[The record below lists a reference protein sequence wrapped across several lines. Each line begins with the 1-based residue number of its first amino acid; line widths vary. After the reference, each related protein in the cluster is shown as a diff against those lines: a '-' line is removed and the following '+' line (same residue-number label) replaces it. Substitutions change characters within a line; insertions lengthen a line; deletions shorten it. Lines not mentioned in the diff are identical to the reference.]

1 MEARNIKVILT
12 RSQQSVVIKSAAT
25 TLKELKADLDKT
37 HIDYSGMTFHE
48 GLSHTDM
55 RDDNAVLPTNLP
67 WKGQVTNN
75 LVFMLSEPRKKIRN
89 GAVASRSEAYAF
101 IKKNNLGDVFAAKY
115 NVKNYTNGKTAD
127 LIEFCN
133 TIGKKAAPVKKT
145 VPTKKTVLTKKTAEK
160 KVANQK
166 PVNAAKSAAKP
177 ADAAKLAENNLL
189 QNLVSVLIKK
199 GIVTKDEVQ
208 TGETTPVTNV
218 SFTDAECKEMF
229 KGIN

>member
-1 MEARNIKVILT
+1 MEARDIKVILT

-25 TLKELKADLDKT
+25 TLKELKADLDKAN
-37 HIDYSGMTFHE
+37 IDYSGMTFHE

-55 RDDNAVLPTNLP
+55 RDDNAVLPANLP

-101 IKKNNLGDVFAAKY
+101 IKKNNLGDAFAAKY

-133 TIGKKAAPVKKT
+133 ATGKKAAPAKKT
-145 VPTKKTVLTKKTAEK
+145 VSAKKTVEK

-166 PVNAAKSAAKP
+166 PVNVAKP
-177 ADAAKLAENNLL
+177 TENNLL

>member
-25 TLKELKADLDKT
+25 TLKELKADLDKAS
-37 HIDYSGMTFHE
+37 IDYSGMTFHE

-67 WKGQVTNN
+67 WKGQITNN
-75 LVFMLSEPRKKIRN
+75 LVFMLSEPRKKIKN
-89 GAVASRSEAYAF
+89 GAVASRSEAYIF
-101 IKKNNLGDVFAAKY
+101 IKKNNLGDAFAAKY

-133 TIGKKAAPVKKT
+133 ATSKKAAPVKKT
-145 VPTKKTVLTKKTAEK
+145 VPAKKTAEK

-166 PVNAAKSAAKP
+166 PVNAAKPADVAKP
-177 ADAAKLAENNLL
+177 AENNLL

>member
-1 MEARNIKVILT
+1 M
-12 RSQQSVVIKSAAT
+12 
-25 TLKELKADLDKT
+25 
-37 HIDYSGMTFHE
+37 
-48 GLSHTDM
+48 
-55 RDDNAVLPTNLP
+55 
-67 WKGQVTNN
+67 
-75 LVFMLSEPRKKIRN
+75 
-89 GAVASRSEAYAF
+89 
-101 IKKNNLGDVFAAKY
+101 
-115 NVKNYTNGKTAD
+115 
-127 LIEFCN
+127 IEFCN
-133 TIGKKAAPVKKT
+133 TTSKKAAPVKKT
-145 VPTKKTVLTKKTAEK
+145 VPAKKTAEK

-177 ADAAKLAENNLL
+177 AGNNLL

>member
-1 MEARNIKVILT
+1 MVPLQVALRLM
-12 RSQQSVVIKSAAT
+12 
-25 TLKELKADLDKT
+25 
-37 HIDYSGMTFHE
+37 H
-48 GLSHTDM
+48 LS
-55 RDDNAVLPTNLP
+55 R
-67 WKGQVTNN
+67 
-75 LVFMLSEPRKKIRN
+75 
-89 GAVASRSEAYAF
+89 
-101 IKKNNLGDVFAAKY
+101 KNNLGDAFAAKY

-133 TIGKKAAPVKKT
+133 TTSKKAAPVKKT
-145 VPTKKTVLTKKTAEK
+145 VPTKKTAEK

-166 PVNAAKSAAKP
+166 PVNAAKPAAKP
-177 ADAAKLAENNLL
+177 AENNLL

-208 TGETTPVTNV
+208 TGETTPITNV

>member
-25 TLKELKADLDKT
+25 TLKELKADLGKAN
-37 HIDYSGMTFHE
+37 IDYSGMTFHE

-67 WKGQVTNN
+67 WKGQITNN

-89 GAVASRSEAYAF
+89 GAVASRSEAYIF
-101 IKKNNLGDVFAAKY
+101 IKKNNLGDAFAAKY

-133 TIGKKAAPVKKT
+133 TTSKKAAPAKKI
-145 VPTKKTVLTKKTAEK
+145 VSTKKTAEK

-166 PVNAAKSAAKP
+166 PVNAAKPAAKP
-177 ADAAKLAENNLL
+177 AGDNLL
-189 QNLVSVLIKK
+189 QNLLSVLIKK
-199 GIVTKDEVQ
+199 GIVTIVTKDEVQ

-229 KGIN
+229 KGID

>member
-1 MEARNIKVILT
+1 MIL
-12 RSQQSVVIKSAAT
+12 
-25 TLKELKADLDKT
+25 L
-37 HIDYSGMTFHE
+37 
-48 GLSHTDM
+48 
-55 RDDNAVLPTNLP
+55 
-67 WKGQVTNN
+67 
-75 LVFMLSEPRKKIRN
+75 RKKIRN

-133 TIGKKAAPVKKT
+133 ATSKKSAPAKKT
-145 VPTKKTVLTKKTAEK
+145 VPAKKTAEK
-160 KVANQK
+160 KVVNQE
-166 PVNAAKSAAKP
+166 PVNVAKP
-177 ADAAKLAENNLL
+177 TENNLL

-199 GIVTKDEVQ
+199 DIVTKDEVQ

>member
-25 TLKELKADLDKT
+25 TLKELKADLDKA
-37 HIDYSGMTFHE
+37 HVDYSGMTFHE

-67 WKGQVTNN
+67 WKGQITNN

-101 IKKNNLGDVFAAKY
+101 IKKNNLGDAFAAKY

-127 LIEFCN
+127 LIKFCN
-133 TIGKKAAPVKKT
+133 TTGKKAAPVKKT
-145 VPTKKTVLTKKTAEK
+145 APTKKTVPTKKTAGK

-166 PVNAAKSAAKP
+166 PVNVAKP
-177 ADAAKLAENNLL
+177 AENNLL
-189 QNLVSVLIKK
+189 QNLVSVLTKK
-199 GIVTKDEVQ
+199 GIVTKDEIQ

>member
-25 TLKELKADLDKT
+25 TLKELKADLDKA

-67 WKGQVTNN
+67 WKGQITNN

-89 GAVASRSEAYAF
+89 GAVASRSEAYTF
-101 IKKNNLGDVFAAKY
+101 IKKNNLGDAFAAKY

-133 TIGKKAAPVKKT
+133 VTSKKAAPVKKT
-145 VPTKKTVLTKKTAEK
+145 VPTKKTAEK

-166 PVNAAKSAAKP
+166 PVNTAKP
-177 ADAAKLAENNLL
+177 AENNLL

-199 GIVTKDEVQ
+199 GIVTKDEIQ

>member
-25 TLKELKADLDKT
+25 TLKELKADLDKA
-37 HIDYSGMTFHE
+37 HINYNGMTFHE

-67 WKGQVTNN
+67 WKGQITNN

-101 IKKNNLGDVFAAKY
+101 IKKNNLGDAFAAKY

-133 TIGKKAAPVKKT
+133 VTGKKAAPVKKT
-145 VPTKKTVLTKKTAEK
+145 VPAKKTAEK

-166 PVNAAKSAAKP
+166 PVNAAKPAAKP
-177 ADAAKLAENNLL
+177 AGTAKLTENNLL
-189 QNLVSVLIKK
+189 QNLVLVLTKK
-199 GIVTKDEVQ
+199 GIITKDEVQ
-208 TGETTPVTNV
+208 TGETTPITNV

>member
-25 TLKELKADLDKT
+25 TLKELKADLDKAN
-37 HIDYSGMTFHE
+37 IDYSDMTFHE

-67 WKGQVTNN
+67 WKGQITNN

-101 IKKNNLGDVFAAKY
+101 IKKNNLGDAFAAKY

-133 TIGKKAAPVKKT
+133 VTGKKAAPVKKT
-145 VPTKKTVLTKKTAEK
+145 VPAKNTAKK

-166 PVNAAKSAAKP
+166 PVNAAKPATKP
-177 ADAAKLAENNLL
+177 ADAAKPAENNLL
-189 QNLVSVLIKK
+189 QNLVSVLTKK
-199 GIVTKDEVQ
+199 GIVTKDEIQ

-229 KGIN
+229 QGIN

>member
-1 MEARNIKVILT
+1 MEARDIKVILT

-25 TLKELKADLDKT
+25 TLKELKADLDKAN
-37 HIDYSGMTFHE
+37 IDYSGMVFHE

-67 WKGQVTNN
+67 WKGQITNN

-89 GAVASRSEAYAF
+89 GAVASRSGAYIF

-133 TIGKKAAPVKKT
+133 TTSKKAAPVKKT
-145 VPTKKTVLTKKTAEK
+145 VPTKKTAEK

-166 PVNAAKSAAKP
+166 PVNVAKP
-177 ADAAKLAENNLL
+177 TENNLL

-199 GIVTKDEVQ
+199 GIVTKDEIQ
-208 TGETTPVTNV
+208 TSETTPVTNV

>member
-1 MEARNIKVILT
+1 MEARDIKVILT

-25 TLKELKADLDKT
+25 TLKELKADLDKA
-37 HIDYSGMTFHE
+37 HVDYSGMTFHE

-67 WKGQVTNN
+67 WKGQITNN

-101 IKKNNLGDVFAAKY
+101 IKKNNLGDAFAAKY

-127 LIEFCN
+127 LIKFCN
-133 TIGKKAAPVKKT
+133 TTGKKAAPVKKT
-145 VPTKKTVLTKKTAEK
+145 APTKKTVPTKKTAGK

-166 PVNAAKSAAKP
+166 PVNVAKP
-177 ADAAKLAENNLL
+177 AENNLL
-189 QNLVSVLIKK
+189 QNLVSVLTKK
-199 GIVTKDEVQ
+199 GIVTKDEIQ

>member
-1 MEARNIKVILT
+1 MEARDIKVILT

-25 TLKELKADLDKT
+25 TLKELKTDLDKAN
-37 HIDYSGMTFHE
+37 IDYSGMTFHE

-67 WKGQVTNN
+67 WKGQITNN

-89 GAVASRSEAYAF
+89 GAVASRSEAYVF
-101 IKKNNLGDVFAAKY
+101 IKKNNLGETFAAKY

-133 TIGKKAAPVKKT
+133 ATSKKAAPVKEA
-145 VPTKKTVLTKKTAEK
+145 VPAKKTAEK

-166 PVNAAKSAAKP
+166 PVNVAKP
-177 ADAAKLAENNLL
+177 TENNLL

>member
-1 MEARNIKVILT
+1 MEARDIKVILT

-25 TLKELKADLDKT
+25 TLKELKADLDKA

-89 GAVASRSEAYAF
+89 GAVASRSEAYVF
-101 IKKNNLGDVFAAKY
+101 IKKNNLGDAFAAKY

-133 TIGKKAAPVKKT
+133 VTGKKAVPVKKT
-145 VPTKKTVLTKKTAEK
+145 VPAKKAVPTKKT
-160 KVANQK
+160 ANQK
-166 PVNAAKSAAKP
+166 PVNVAKP
-177 ADAAKLAENNLL
+177 AETNLL

>member
-25 TLKELKADLDKT
+25 TLKELKADLDKA

-67 WKGQVTNN
+67 WKGQITNN

-89 GAVASRSEAYAF
+89 GAVASRSEAYTF
-101 IKKNNLGDVFAAKY
+101 IKKNNLGDAFAAKY

-133 TIGKKAAPVKKT
+133 VTSKKAAPVKKT
-145 VPTKKTVLTKKTAEK
+145 VPTKKTAEK

-166 PVNAAKSAAKP
+166 PVNTAKP
-177 ADAAKLAENNLL
+177 AENNLL

-199 GIVTKDEVQ
+199 GIVTKDEIQ

-229 KGIN
+229 KEIN

>member
-25 TLKELKADLDKT
+25 TLKELKADLDKAN
-37 HIDYSGMTFHE
+37 IDYSGMTFHE

-67 WKGQVTNN
+67 WKGQITNN

-89 GAVASRSEAYAF
+89 GAVASRSEAYIF
-101 IKKNNLGDVFAAKY
+101 IKKNNLGDAFAAKY

-133 TIGKKAAPVKKT
+133 ATSKNSAPVKKT
-145 VPTKKTVLTKKTAEK
+145 VPTKKTAEK

-166 PVNAAKSAAKP
+166 PVNVAKSANTAKP
-177 ADAAKLAENNLL
+177 AENNLL
-189 QNLVSVLIKK
+189 QNLVLVLIKK
-199 GIVTKDEVQ
+199 GIITKDEVQ

>member
-25 TLKELKADLDKT
+25 TLKELKADLDKAN
-37 HIDYSGMTFHE
+37 IDYSGMTFHE

-67 WKGQVTNN
+67 WKGQITNN
-75 LVFMLSEPRKKIRN
+75 LVFMLSEPRKKIKN
-89 GAVASRSEAYAF
+89 GAVASRSEAYVF
-101 IKKNNLGDVFAAKY
+101 IKKNNLGDAFAAKY

-133 TIGKKAAPVKKT
+133 ATSKNAAPVKKT
-145 VPTKKTVLTKKTAEK
+145 VPAKKTAEK

-166 PVNAAKSAAKP
+166 PADAAKP
-177 ADAAKLAENNLL
+177 ADVAKPAENNLL

>member
-25 TLKELKADLDKT
+25 TLKELKADLDKA

-67 WKGQVTNN
+67 WKGQITNN

-89 GAVASRSEAYAF
+89 GAVASRSEAYIF
-101 IKKNNLGDVFAAKY
+101 IKKNNLGDAFAAKY

-133 TIGKKAAPVKKT
+133 VTSKKAAPVKKT
-145 VPTKKTVLTKKTAEK
+145 VPTKKTAEK

-166 PVNAAKSAAKP
+166 PVNTAKP
-177 ADAAKLAENNLL
+177 AENNLL

-199 GIVTKDEVQ
+199 GIVTKDEIQ

-229 KGIN
+229 KEIN

>member
-25 TLKELKADLDKT
+25 TLKELKADLDKAN
-37 HIDYSGMTFHE
+37 IDYSDMTFHE

-67 WKGQVTNN
+67 WKGQITNN

-101 IKKNNLGDVFAAKY
+101 IKKNNLGDAFAAKY

-133 TIGKKAAPVKKT
+133 VTGKKAAPVKKT
-145 VPTKKTVLTKKTAEK
+145 VPAKNTAKK

-166 PVNAAKSAAKP
+166 PVNVAKPAAKP
-177 ADAAKLAENNLL
+177 ADAAKPAENNLL

-199 GIVTKDEVQ
+199 GIVTKDEIQ

>member
-25 TLKELKADLDKT
+25 TLKELKADLDKAN
-37 HIDYSGMTFHE
+37 IDYSGMTFHE

-67 WKGQVTNN
+67 WKGQITNN

-101 IKKNNLGDVFAAKY
+101 IKKNNLGDAFAAKY

-127 LIEFCN
+127 LIEFCS
-133 TIGKKAAPVKKT
+133 TTSKKAAPAKKT
-145 VPTKKTVLTKKTAEK
+145 VPTKKTAKK

-166 PVNAAKSAAKP
+166 PVSAAKP
-177 ADAAKLAENNLL
+177 AAKPAENNLL
-189 QNLVSVLIKK
+189 QNLVSVLVKK
-199 GIVTKDEVQ
+199 GIVTKNEVQ

>member
-1 MEARNIKVILT
+1 MEARDIKVILT

-25 TLKELKADLDKT
+25 TLKELKTDLDKAN
-37 HIDYSGMTFHE
+37 IDYSGMTFHE

-67 WKGQVTNN
+67 WKGQITNN

-89 GAVASRSEAYAF
+89 GAVASRSEAYVF
-101 IKKNNLGDVFAAKY
+101 IKKNNLGETFAVKY

-133 TIGKKAAPVKKT
+133 ATSKKAAPVKKA
-145 VPTKKTVLTKKTAEK
+145 VPAKKTAEK

-166 PVNAAKSAAKP
+166 PVNVAKP
-177 ADAAKLAENNLL
+177 TENNLL

>member
-25 TLKELKADLDKT
+25 TLKELKADLDKA

-67 WKGQVTNN
+67 WKGQITNN

-89 GAVASRSEAYAF
+89 GAVASRSEAYIF
-101 IKKNNLGDVFAAKY
+101 IKKNNLGDAFAAKY

-133 TIGKKAAPVKKT
+133 VTSKKAAPVKKT
-145 VPTKKTVLTKKTAEK
+145 VPAKKIAEK

-166 PVNAAKSAAKP
+166 PINVAKPTAKP
-177 ADAAKLAENNLL
+177 AEVAKPAGNNLL

-199 GIVTKDEVQ
+199 GIVTNDEVQ

>member
-25 TLKELKADLDKT
+25 TLKELKADLDKAN
-37 HIDYSGMTFHE
+37 IDYSGMTFHE

-55 RDDNAVLPTNLP
+55 RDDNAVLPANLP

-101 IKKNNLGDVFAAKY
+101 IKKNNLGDAFAAKY

-133 TIGKKAAPVKKT
+133 ATGKKAAPAKKT
-145 VPTKKTVLTKKTAEK
+145 VSAKKTVEK

-166 PVNAAKSAAKP
+166 PVNVAKP
-177 ADAAKLAENNLL
+177 TENNLL

>member
-25 TLKELKADLDKT
+25 TLKELKADLDKAN
-37 HIDYSGMTFHE
+37 IDYSGMTFHE

-67 WKGQVTNN
+67 WKGQITNN
-75 LVFMLSEPRKKIRN
+75 LVFMLSEPRKKIKN
-89 GAVASRSEAYAF
+89 GAVASRSEAYVF
-101 IKKNNLGDVFAAKY
+101 IKKNNLGDAFAAKY

-133 TIGKKAAPVKKT
+133 ATSKNAAPVKKT
-145 VPTKKTVLTKKTAEK
+145 VPAKKTAEK

-166 PVNAAKSAAKP
+166 PADAAKP
-177 ADAAKLAENNLL
+177 ADVAKPAENNLL
-189 QNLVSVLIKK
+189 QNLVSVLTKK

>member
-25 TLKELKADLDKT
+25 TLKELKADLNKAN
-37 HIDYSGMTFHE
+37 IDYSGMTFHE

-67 WKGQVTNN
+67 WKGQITNN

-89 GAVASRSEAYAF
+89 GAVASRSEAYTF
-101 IKKNNLGDVFAAKY
+101 IKKNNLGDAFAAKY

-133 TIGKKAAPVKKT
+133 VTSKKAAPVKKT
-145 VPTKKTVLTKKTAEK
+145 VPTKKTAEK

-166 PVNAAKSAAKP
+166 PVNTAKP
-177 ADAAKLAENNLL
+177 AENNLL

-199 GIVTKDEVQ
+199 GIVTKDEIQ

>member
-25 TLKELKADLDKT
+25 TLKELKADLDKAN
-37 HIDYSGMTFHE
+37 IDYSGMTFHE

-89 GAVASRSEAYAF
+89 GAVASRSEAYVF
-101 IKKNNLGDVFAAKY
+101 IKKNNLGDAFAAKY

-133 TIGKKAAPVKKT
+133 ATSKKSASAKKT
-145 VPTKKTVLTKKTAEK
+145 VPAKKTVEK

-166 PVNAAKSAAKP
+166 PVNAATP
-177 ADAAKLAENNLL
+177 AENNLL

-199 GIVTKDEVQ
+199 GIVTKDEIQ

>member
-25 TLKELKADLDKT
+25 TLKELKADLDKAN
-37 HIDYSGMTFHE
+37 IDYSGMTFHE

-67 WKGQVTNN
+67 WKGQITNN

-101 IKKNNLGDVFAAKY
+101 IKKNNLGDAFAAKY

-133 TIGKKAAPVKKT
+133 TTSKKAAPAKKI
-145 VPTKKTVLTKKTAEK
+145 VSTKKTAEK
-160 KVANQK
+160 KVANQN
-166 PVNAAKSAAKP
+166 PVNVAKTTAKP
-177 ADAAKLAENNLL
+177 ADAAKPAENNLL

>member
-25 TLKELKADLDKT
+25 TLKELKADLDKAN
-37 HIDYSGMTFHE
+37 IDYSGMTFHE

-67 WKGQVTNN
+67 WKGQITNN

-89 GAVASRSEAYAF
+89 GAVTSRSEAYIF

-133 TIGKKAAPVKKT
+133 ATSKKAAPVKKT
-145 VPTKKTVLTKKTAEK
+145 VPAKKTAEK

-166 PVNAAKSAAKP
+166 PADVVKP
-177 ADAAKLAENNLL
+177 AENNLL

>member
-1 MEARNIKVILT
+1 
-12 RSQQSVVIKSAAT
+12 
-25 TLKELKADLDKT
+25 
-37 HIDYSGMTFHE
+37 MTFHE

-67 WKGQVTNN
+67 WKGQITNN

-89 GAVASRSEAYAF
+89 GAVASRSEAYIF
-101 IKKNNLGDVFAAKY
+101 IKKNNLGDAFAAKY

-133 TIGKKAAPVKKT
+133 TTSKKAAPAKKI
-145 VPTKKTVLTKKTAEK
+145 VSTKKTAEK

-166 PVNAAKSAAKP
+166 PVNAAKPAAKP
-177 ADAAKLAENNLL
+177 AGDNLL
-189 QNLVSVLIKK
+189 QNLLSVLIKK
-199 GIVTKDEVQ
+199 GIVTIVTKDEVQ

-229 KGIN
+229 KGID

>member
-25 TLKELKADLDKT
+25 TLKELKADLNKAN
-37 HIDYSGMTFHE
+37 IDYSGMTFHE

-67 WKGQVTNN
+67 WKGQITNN

-89 GAVASRSEAYAF
+89 GAVASRSEAYIF
-101 IKKNNLGDVFAAKY
+101 IKKNNLGDAFAAKY

-133 TIGKKAAPVKKT
+133 VTSKKAAPVKKT
-145 VPTKKTVLTKKTAEK
+145 VPTKKTAEK

-166 PVNAAKSAAKP
+166 PVNTAKP
-177 ADAAKLAENNLL
+177 AENNLL

-199 GIVTKDEVQ
+199 GIVTKDEIQ

>member
-1 MEARNIKVILT
+1 MEARDIKVILT

-25 TLKELKADLDKT
+25 TLKELKADLDKAN
-37 HIDYSGMTFHE
+37 IDYSGMTFHE

-101 IKKNNLGDVFAAKY
+101 IKKNNLGDAFAAKY

-133 TIGKKAAPVKKT
+133 ATGKKAAPAKKT
-145 VPTKKTVLTKKTAEK
+145 VSAKKTVEK

-166 PVNAAKSAAKP
+166 PVNVAKP
-177 ADAAKLAENNLL
+177 TENNLL

>member
-1 MEARNIKVILT
+1 MEARDIKVILT

-25 TLKELKADLDKT
+25 TLKELKTDLDKAN
-37 HIDYSGMTFHE
+37 IDYSGMTFHE

-67 WKGQVTNN
+67 WKGQITNN

-89 GAVASRSEAYAF
+89 GAVASRSEAYVF
-101 IKKNNLGDVFAAKY
+101 IKKNNLGETFAVKY

-133 TIGKKAAPVKKT
+133 ATSKKAAPVKKA
-145 VPTKKTVLTKKTAEK
+145 VPAEKTAEK

-166 PVNAAKSAAKP
+166 PVNVAKP
-177 ADAAKLAENNLL
+177 TENNLL

-229 KGIN
+229 KGID

>member
-25 TLKELKADLDKT
+25 TLKELKADLDKAN
-37 HIDYSGMTFHE
+37 IDYSGMTFHE

-89 GAVASRSEAYAF
+89 GAVASRSEAYVF
-101 IKKNNLGDVFAAKY
+101 IKKNNLGDAFAAKY

-133 TIGKKAAPVKKT
+133 ATSKESAPAKKAVPAKKT
-145 VPTKKTVLTKKTAEK
+145 VEK

-166 PVNAAKSAAKP
+166 PVNVAKP
-177 ADAAKLAENNLL
+177 TENNLL

>member
-25 TLKELKADLDKT
+25 TLKELKADLDKAN
-37 HIDYSGMTFHE
+37 IDYSGMTFHE

-67 WKGQVTNN
+67 WKGQITNN

-89 GAVASRSEAYAF
+89 GAVASRSEAYTF
-101 IKKNNLGDVFAAKY
+101 IKKNNLGDAFAAKY

-133 TIGKKAAPVKKT
+133 ATSKKTATVKKT
-145 VPTKKTVLTKKTAEK
+145 IHAKKAVLAKNTAKK

-166 PVNAAKSAAKP
+166 PVNVAKSAV
-177 ADAAKLAENNLL
+177 KLANIAKSIENNLL
-189 QNLVSVLIKK
+189 QNLVSVLTKK

-218 SFTDAECKEMF
+218 SFTDAECREMF

>member
-37 HIDYSGMTFHE
+37 NIDYSGMTFHE

-67 WKGQVTNN
+67 WKGQITNN

-101 IKKNNLGDVFAAKY
+101 IKKNNLGDAFTAKY

-133 TIGKKAAPVKKT
+133 ATSKKAAPVKKT
-145 VPTKKTVLTKKTAEK
+145 VPAKKTAEK

-166 PVNAAKSAAKP
+166 PVNAAKPAAKP
-177 ADAAKLAENNLL
+177 ADTAKLTENNLL

>member
-25 TLKELKADLDKT
+25 TLKELKADLDKA

-67 WKGQVTNN
+67 WKGQITNN

-89 GAVASRSEAYAF
+89 GAVASRSEVYAF
-101 IKKNNLGDVFAAKY
+101 IKKNNLGDAFAAKY

-133 TIGKKAAPVKKT
+133 ATSKKAAPVKKA
-145 VPTKKTVLTKKTAEK
+145 VPAKKTAEK

-166 PVNAAKSAAKP
+166 PVNAVKP
-177 ADAAKLAENNLL
+177 ADVAKPAENNLL

>member
-25 TLKELKADLDKT
+25 TLKELKADLDKAN
-37 HIDYSGMTFHE
+37 IDYSGMTFHE

-67 WKGQVTNN
+67 WKGQITNN

-89 GAVASRSEAYAF
+89 GAVASRSEAYIF
-101 IKKNNLGDVFAAKY
+101 IKKNNLGDTFAAKY

-133 TIGKKAAPVKKT
+133 ATSKKAAPVKKT
-145 VPTKKTVLTKKTAEK
+145 VPAKKTAEK

-166 PVNAAKSAAKP
+166 PVNAAKPTAKP
-177 ADAAKLAENNLL
+177 ADTAKLTENNLL

>member
-25 TLKELKADLDKT
+25 TLKELKADLDKAN
-37 HIDYSGMTFHE
+37 IDYSGMTFHE

-67 WKGQVTNN
+67 WKGQITNN

-101 IKKNNLGDVFAAKY
+101 IKKNNLGDAFAAKY

-133 TIGKKAAPVKKT
+133 VTGKKAASVKKT
-145 VPTKKTVLTKKTAEK
+145 VPAKKTAEK

-166 PVNAAKSAAKP
+166 PVNVAKP

-199 GIVTKDEVQ
+199 GIVTKDEIQ

>member
-25 TLKELKADLDKT
+25 TLKELKADLDKAN
-37 HIDYSGMTFHE
+37 IDYSGMTFHE

-67 WKGQVTNN
+67 WKGQITNN

-101 IKKNNLGDVFAAKY
+101 IKKNNLGDAFAAKY

-133 TIGKKAAPVKKT
+133 ATSKEAAPVKKT
-145 VPTKKTVLTKKTAEK
+145 VPAKKTAEK

-166 PVNAAKSAAKP
+166 PVNAAKPAAKP
-177 ADAAKLAENNLL
+177 ADTAKLTENNLL